1 MIVGRRGI
9 DEGDLE
15 QFKTLHSTA
24 NFRTDSGDVEQ
35 FKTLHSS
42 ANFRTDSGDV
52 EQFKTLHSFSKANGN
67 TRLKGEASGRVVQP
81 WDIHN
86 LNTLSV

>member
-15 QFKTLHSTA
+15 QFKTLHST
-24 NFRTDSGDVEQ
+24 
-35 FKTLHSS
+35 